1 MHRYFSLL
9 LLVVF
14 ASAGALLTN
23 GDFEQDL
30 GVGWQ
35 QLSSG
40 SNVTINRGTAYD
52 PDPDY
57 EVFLEKGT
65 GSGYA
70 KLMQIVSIPT
80 TDLEFAIDAKLY
92 SYDNN
97 EDTLCWA
104 GAAVI
109 VAYLDESGSLLGC
122 TQICSHTE
130 PCPWENSS
138 TMHLMEIQDTMW
150 HDFAFNIDYEL
161 DYLPGIT
168 PSEIAKI
175 AVVLF
180 DTTDH
185 TC

>member
-9 LLVVF
+9 LLVAF
-14 ASAGALLTN
+14 CSAGALLTN
-23 GDFEQDL
+23 GDFEQDI

-35 QLSSG
+35 QSSG
-40 SNVTINRGTAYD
+40 GAAVIINRGTTYD
-52 PDPDY
+52 PDPDH
-57 EVFLEKGT
+57 EIFLEKGT

-70 KLMQIVSIPT
+70 KVLQQVSIPT
-80 TDLEFAIDAKLY
+80 VDLAFSIDAKFY

-104 GAAVI
+104 GAAVM
-109 VAYLDESGSLLGC
+109 VAYYDETDTFLGC
-122 TQICSHTE
+122 TRICSHTE

-138 TMHLMEIQDTMW
+138 TEHVIEIQDTVW
-150 HDFAFNIDYEL
+150 HDFSFDVADEF

-168 PSEIAKI
+168 PSEVAKI